1 MNLFFVKAFFS
12 FAKNLFT
19 FMKKLC
25 LLVCLLAVV
34 FERASAQVGSAMVN
48 LETGKLDKAKEAIDK
63 AILNEKDAQKS
74 KTWYVRGEVYSAIA
88 QSPIPSF
95 ANLDKNAARTALQAY
110 RKAMELEPNQK
121 GYYKDAE
128 NAIKTK
134 LYTCAINQGA
144 NLYNSKEKDLA
155 NALIAFEVAHEAN
168 PTDTLAVAYASGV
181 AWEAKNYD
189 KFLEYAEKIDQ
200 MHFSPSTK
208 RINKIQMAYL
218 YSTEK
223 KNPTKALEILEEA
236 IKQFPNDK
244 QIWGLAAE
252 LYEQQNNKDKSIE
265 FYERAVKQFPSD
277 ADFWKL
283 LGFTYWNKAV
293 EVEKEIRKKK
303 EAEGLTG
310 ELKDPK
316 KQQKAREY
324 NAIVDA
330 EIKKAIPPLEKAD
343 QLKPNDFDTM
353 DLLRAC
359 YETLGMKE
367 KKTEMDKKIKA
378 IGKE

>member
-1 MNLFFVKAFFS
+1 MRKIFGLFVWLLLLWANHNL
-12 FAKNLFT
+12 
-19 FMKKLC
+19 
-25 LLVCLLAVV
+25 
-34 FERASAQVGSAMVN
+34 AQVGSAMVN
-48 LETGKLDKAKEAIDK
+48 LEQGKLDKAKEAIDK
-63 AILNEKDAQKS
+63 AIQNEKDAQKS
-74 KTWYVRGEVYSAIA
+74 KTWFVRGEVYSAIA
-88 QSPIPSF
+88 QSPIPNF

-134 LYTCAINQGA
+134 LYACAINQGA
-144 NLYNSKEKDLA
+144 NLYNAKEKDLA

-168 PTDTLAVAYASGV
+168 PTDTIAVTYASAV

-189 KFLEYAEKIDQ
+189 KFLQYAEKIEK
-200 MHFSPSTK
+200 MNFSPATK
-208 RINKIQMAYL
+208 RVTKIQIAYL
-218 YSTEK
+218 YAER
-223 KNPTKALEILEEA
+223 KNIPKALEVLEEA
-236 IKQFPNDK
+236 IKQYPNDK

-252 LYEQQNNKDKSIE
+252 LYEQQVKSGGTNNLIE
-265 FYERAVKQFPSD
+265 FYERAVKQFPND

-283 LGFTYWNKAV
+283 LGFAYWNKAV

-324 NAIVDA
+324 NNIVDA

-359 YETLGMKE
+359 YETLGMKD
-367 KKTEMDKKIKA
+367 KKAEMDKKIKA

>member
-1 MNLFFVKAFFS
+1 MFVS
-12 FAKNLFT
+12 FASDVLLKICC
-19 FMKKLC
+19 FMKKIFGLIC
-25 LLVCLLAVV
+25 FLGFGIANPIQ
-34 FERASAQVGSAMVN
+34 AQVGSAMLN
-48 LETGKLDKAKEAIDK
+48 LEQGKLDKAKEAIDK
-63 AILNEKDAQKS
+63 ALQNEKDAQKS
-74 KTWYVRGEVYSAIA
+74 KTWFVKGEVYSAIA
-88 QSPIPSF
+88 QSPIPNF

-134 LYTCAINQGA
+134 LYACAINQGA

-168 PTDTLAVAYASGV
+168 PSDTTAVTYVSAL
-181 AWEAKNYD
+181 AWETKNYD
-189 KFLEYAEKIDQ
+189 KFLEYAEKIQ
-200 MHFSPSTK
+200 KMNFHPSTK
-208 RINKIQMAYL
+208 KVTQIQMAYL
-218 YSTEK
+218 YAER
-223 KNPTKALEILEEA
+223 KNTTKALEILENG
-236 IKQFPNDK
+236 IKQYPNDK
-244 QIWGLAAE
+244 QIWGLTAE
-252 LYEQQNNKDKSIE
+252 LYEQQVKNGGQNNLIE
-265 FYERAVKQFPSD
+265 FYERAVKQFPKD

-283 LGFTYWNKAV
+283 LGYAYWNKAV

-324 NAIVDA
+324 NTIVDN

-343 QLKPNDFDTM
+343 QLKPNDFDIM

-359 YETLGMKE
+359 YETLGLKD
-367 KKTEMDKKIKA
+367 KKAEMDKKIKA
-378 IGKE
+378 IGRE